1 MSLKNKLEKIVM
13 LPEDKVKE
21 NLYNFLIDMV
31 EHSIKERIETGYSD
45 DEDTSIYVWETILES
60 FYGDDIFERLR
71 Q

>member
-60 FYGDDIFERLR
+60 FYGDDIFEKLK
-71 Q
+71 